1 MVDEQRTAEISE
13 DGNITLK
20 RNVTFQD
27 DPFLLDLTT
36 EGATWWGKAPT
47 DTLVVAAV
55 LGRRARDWCAY
66 SEDPYWGPKRVAE
79 LGNKLPEEAA
89 RRLFPLKPWC
99 DLPYRR

>member
-1 MVDEQRTAEISE
+1 VVEKHVPVI
-13 DGNITLK
+13 LK

-27 DPFLLDLTT
+27 DPFLLGLTT
-36 EGATWWGKAPT
+36 EGATWWGKEPT
-47 DTLVVAAV
+47 DSLVVAAKV
-55 LGRRARDWCAY
+55 GDRRIDWAAY
-66 SEDPYWGPKRVAE
+66 FQNPQWGPKRVTE